1 MKVTGGIATFTNLAD
16 NKAETITLVFADG
29 GLVKDVSNTIVVGAA
44 SAGTLSIASH
54 GKAGSV
60 LVKTGAAHPGSVAAR
75 QASRLKSR
83 HAIGGVSRPH
93 ATKAHTRVCARS
105 QLRGEVKLAAIR
117 TEARELFGVKEK
129 RD

>member
-1 MKVTGGIATFTNLAD
+1 MWRVTGGIATFTNLAD
-16 NKAETITLVFADG
+16 NTAETITLVFADG
-29 GLVKDVSNTIVVGAA
+29 AWSKMYPTQPSHAA

-54 GKAGSV
+54 AKAVSV
-60 LVKTGAAHPGSVAAR
+60 LVKIAAQPGSVAAGR
-75 QASRLKSR
+75 QAGLRAGMRSV
-83 HAIGGVSRPH
+83 AWSRPH
-93 ATKAHTRVCARS
+93 ATKAHTRVRARS